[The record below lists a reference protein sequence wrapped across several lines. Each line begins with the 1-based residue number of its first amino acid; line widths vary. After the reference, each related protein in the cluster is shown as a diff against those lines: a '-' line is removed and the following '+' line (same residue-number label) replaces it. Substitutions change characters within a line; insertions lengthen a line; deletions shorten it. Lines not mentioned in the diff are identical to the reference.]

1 MESVL
6 WKANFVLNAVSPL
19 SLDHGLLC
27 VRLRTDLE
35 VDDSSVSADLC
46 RRLDFVSLSLNSQS
60 SGSAKQ
66 KSFCV
71 AFRDGVTSVS
81 VVFPASMKMEM
92 KRVLQ
97 SIVERFSEIKLI
109 CTAPEAFHSGLTMK
123 SALLCGL
130 REALV
135 SAGWIVFD
143 GNLALHG
150 CITEFQNGTLAESIV
165 FDLHTEANDRINFI
179 LSPDVIQFRPFRIER
194 LLSGSLEKSFDS
206 GLVLDFE
213 DYLDTLL
220 PADDQTI
227 RCLVLPSMQEGCC
240 RTQPVGFD
248 LEKEKDIWKL
258 MHGITLPNEGFYV
271 RVLIPQE
278 GAMLKSWFPSCLV
291 LKSCG
296 LVPAP
301 LSIRTSRIHSILA
314 KITSSISRWD
324 FFGSESL
331 MIKTLDQEGENSR
344 SACWQTGNSILRQ
357 ASQLGVKDI
366 TLENNINIAS
376 IKMGSILNCL
386 RRSKLP
392 SCHYTAAQDTV
403 QGSHISRNSIC
414 SSHLES
420 SSTTTSLRAPI
431 FLKRKTRG
439 PQDKV
444 KDHSSSRSESNQK
457 ISTTSNTNNIE
468 GQENLLME
476 RCQKIGLKKIAAGNP
491 AALDIQK
498 NMAYKATKRKLISG
512 RQNMAPDLT
521 LGASVRRISKK
532 VSLSA
537 QASTEGLGQLSSDM
551 GIHQHSKSGS
561 SDCLKSTSEKK
572 LIFTSILPQGRS
584 ICDFEVS
591 LSSGSSMTGLEQLSP
606 VMTVDHHS
614 KQGVVNCMRSLPD
627 KLTSSDKLA
636 VRQLAPE
643 PKENYAGKGTTPRQ
657 KKLYGERKSAST
669 ATIDSVSNR
678 QRISNKHAEGKLS
691 ELTIPELKLFLS
703 ENKAKVSGKKDEL
716 IQRVTLLLSSLKSAY

>member
-532 VSLSA
+532 VSLS
-537 QASTEGLGQLSSDM
+537 
-551 GIHQHSKSGS
+551 
-561 SDCLKSTSEKK
+561 
-572 LIFTSILPQGRS
+572 
-584 ICDFEVS
+584 
-591 LSSGSSMTGLEQLSP
+591 SGSSMTGLEQLSP

>member
-19 SLDHGLLC
+19 SLDH
-27 VRLRTDLE
+27 
-35 VDDSSVSADLC
+35 
-46 RRLDFVSLSLNSQS
+46 
-60 SGSAKQ
+60 GSAKQ

-532 VSLSA
+532 VSLS
-537 QASTEGLGQLSSDM
+537 
-551 GIHQHSKSGS
+551 
-561 SDCLKSTSEKK
+561 
-572 LIFTSILPQGRS
+572 
-584 ICDFEVS
+584 
-591 LSSGSSMTGLEQLSP
+591 SGSSMTGLEQLSP